1 MISDLSPAEIPT
13 IIDAV
18 SSSTAVLAVIT
29 YYYAKETGII
39 RKTGQ
44 NPSFWLESRVYIR
57 EENSANNISIRSIS
71 LHSHKLILINNVL
84 QQMIFKLIVHG
95 EIKIQKSKTHL
106 PLVAI

>member
-1 MISDLSPAEIPT
+1 MISDLSPAEILT

-18 SSSTAVLAVIT
+18 STAVLEVIT

-44 NPSFWLESRVYIR
+44 NPSFCLESRVYIR

-84 QQMIFKLIVHG
+84 PANDIYLW
-95 EIKIQKSKTHL
+95 
-106 PLVAI
+106 